1 MYPDVM
7 RRRTVLL
14 VLIGG
19 GAAKTWPGA
28 DCETHIADAPSQT
41 KVQEESQLFFTI

>member
-1 MYPDVM
+1 M

-14 VLIGG
+14 VLLGG
-19 GAAKTWPGA
+19 GVAKTWPGA
-28 DCETHIADAPSQT
+28 DCETHVADAQAPSQT